1 MNERTLTDTQIKA
14 AFIARSEGSIGHDLA
29 ERIHAETSRTRQ
41 ASRLTV
47 LPGGVGENPNVG
59 RLLWAAAVSATSLA
73 LVGGLLL
80 AGRQPDDQAVVP
92 PSETP
97 VATPSLTP
105 EPTGN
110 AAESPL
116 PSEPAVPNPADPTA
130 TPANVDPYP
139 SIDVDSAAVTFVG
152 DLRVRSLPTVDPSSQ
167 KLEPLLPAG
176 ERLLVISEP
185 VEADGYVW
193 YHVMPFDSTY
203 PAGWVA
209 AGSREGEPWIGAD
222 DPSCP
227 ASPLDSGTLSSLGAY
242 GGLACFG
249 REDITVYGVVT
260 CDVADVDY
268 TINGPSWMS
277 SAYACSFILDDS
289 QYYFYL
295 DGIAVEIPTIQTP
308 YDVTGHFA
316 DAQASTCEWVF
327 DPPAPDQD
335 EIEAMCRS
343 NFVATEWVNVPID

>member
-1 MNERTLTDTQIKA
+1 MNEQTLTDTQIKA
-14 AFIARSEGSIGHDLA
+14 AFLARSEGSVSPDLA

-47 LPGGVGENPNVG
+47 LPGGLAENPNVG
-59 RLLWAAAVSATSLA
+59 RLLWAAAISATSLA

-80 AGRQPDDQAVVP
+80 AGRQPDDLAVVP

-97 VATPSLTP
+97 TPTVQPVPSERPSGSPAPPTSP
-105 EPTGN
+105 EPT
-110 AAESPL
+110 
-116 PSEPAVPNPADPTA
+116 PSVEPTPVVFDPGIG
-130 TPANVDPYP
+130 VDRG
-139 SIDVDSAAVTFVG
+139 AVTLVG
-152 DLRVRSLPTVDPSSQ
+152 DLRVRSLPKIDESSQ

-176 ERLLVISEP
+176 ARLLVIDEP
-185 VEADGYVW
+185 VEADGYAW
-193 YHVMPFDSTY
+193 YHVLPFDGTY
-203 PAGWVA
+203 PSGWVA

-222 DPSCP
+222 GSSCP
-227 ASPLDSGTLSSLGAY
+227 APSLDAGTLASLGVY

-249 REDITVYGVVT
+249 GESIKVNGTVT

-277 SAYACSFILDDS
+277 AAYACSFVLDDS

-308 YDVTGHFA
+308 YEVTGHFA
-316 DAQASTCEWVF
+316 DAQSSSCEWIV
-327 DPPAPDQD
+327 DPPAPDPA
-335 EIEAMCRS
+335 EVEAMCRAM
-343 NFVATEWVNVPID
+343 FVATDWVNVPID